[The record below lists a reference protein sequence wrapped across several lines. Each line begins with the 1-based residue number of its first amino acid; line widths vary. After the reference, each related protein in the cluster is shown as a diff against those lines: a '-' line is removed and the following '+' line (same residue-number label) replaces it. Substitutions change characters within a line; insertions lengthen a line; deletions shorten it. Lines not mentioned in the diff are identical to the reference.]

1 MTLQSGQRFL
11 NGSWHLFKRVC
22 PSIEADKADEVGP
35 ATAADDET
43 DAEVDKAVSSEG
55 RIKRGVNKLIERG
68 SVDRR

>member
-1 MTLQSGQRFL
+1 M
-11 NGSWHLFKRVC
+11 
-22 PSIEADKADEVGP
+22 EADEADEVGP

-55 RIKRGVNKLIERG
+55 RVERGVNQLIERG